1 MNLIQQYINKK
12 DSNKSIDYNK
22 TYLTKE
28 ELEAVLNCLLEDTI
42 TTETLTEKFEKLF
55 CEILNFKKAIA
66 VNSKVSAYH
75 LAFLSLNLQ
84 PETTVWLI
92 NLSSVHA
99 LDAARYLNLK
109 IQLIEVEKNSFF
121 PNREELEQIIK
132 EKMKEN
138 DIFIAD
144 YIHGAYYEFPFE
156 LLKEKKIYVIEDITG
171 ILGYQI
177 DGNGNGSL
185 LEPNIG
191 TSSIIQICGLNSD
204 DIITT
209 GKGAIILTESNK
221 IYKYIQEKTY
231 SKFRNPE
238 EVAYDYILED
248 FQSAMGIHQL
258 NKLGSIIPRRKK
270 IGQKYLE
277 GIKNSFNETYFKYY
291 NYDNYHRFPVVFQKN
306 PEEVQRY
313 FKSLKIEI
321 KPYPLPLHKYL
332 NMNSSNFQNSER
344 LFKKSFCIPI
354 YPMLSASNVERIVNA
369 LRGII

>member
-1 MNLIQQYINKK
+1 MNSFQQYINKK
-12 DSNKSIDYNK
+12 DSSKSIEYNK
-22 TYLTKE
+22 TYLSKE
-28 ELEAVLNCLLEDTI
+28 ELEAVLNCLLEDNI

-55 CEILNFKKAIA
+55 CETLNFKKAIA

-84 PETTVWLI
+84 PENSVWLI
-92 NLSSVHA
+92 NVSSVHA
-99 LDAARYLNLK
+99 LDAARYMNAN
-109 IQLIEVEKNSFF
+109 INLIEIDKNSFF
-121 PNREELEQIIK
+121 PNKEELQKIIK

-138 DIFIAD
+138 DVFIAD
-144 YIHGAYYEFPFE
+144 YIHGAYFEFPFE
-156 LLKEKKIYVIEDITG
+156 LLKEKKIHIIEDITG

-177 DGNGNGSL
+177 YGNGNGVS
-185 LEPNIG
+185 EPNIG
-191 TSSIIQICGLNSD
+191 KSSIIQICGLNTD

-221 IYKYIQEKTY
+221 IYKMIQEKTY
-231 SKFRNPE
+231 SKLRNQNE
-238 EVAYDYILED
+238 IAYDYILED

-258 NKLGSIIPRRKK
+258 NKLGSIITRRKK
-270 IGQKYLE
+270 IAQKYLE

-332 NMNSSNFQNSER
+332 NLDYSNFQNSER
-344 LFKKSFCIPI
+344 LLKKSFCIPI

-369 LRGII
+369 IRGII